1 MFDDQYYAEGE
12 GDDAMEP
19 PEFGDLEEELAEL
32 IKADK
37 NKGACAVLPRPS
49 APAWT
54 GAARQGIRRAEERPE
69 EPRESARRG
78 FNPP

>member
-12 GDDAMEP
+12 GDDDAAAP

-37 NKGACAVLPRPS
+37 NKGACAVLP
-49 APAWT
+49 
-54 GAARQGIRRAEERPE
+54 
-69 EPRESARRG
+69 
-78 FNPP
+78 